1 MAHTFG
7 TSLSNNECL
16 LDYVN
21 PPMWVPIQRDIG
33 EDECWCTKQYFTIN
47 LNPFS
52 VNRFVYRLS
61 DIDSK

>member
-33 EDECWCTKQYFTIN
+33 EVMSAGA
-47 LNPFS
+47 LN
-52 VNRFVYRLS
+52 NTLLL
-61 DIDSK
+61 I